1 MTYQK
6 IKVERTARYYV
17 LGEVTQK
24 TKYIWVCFHGFGQ
37 LASFFKKK
45 FESLVNE
52 ETVVI
57 VPEGLSRFYLDVN
70 TGRIGA
76 SWITSDMKEDEVE
89 DYIPYLNSVFNEAT
103 QNIDLK
109 NIKLNVLGFSQG
121 CTTACR
127 WLNQL
132 ETSASNFIV
141 WAAYFSKGIEDVIDP
156 KKLSGS
162 NNFYVYGTQ
171 DIYLKD
177 HPELVL
183 QMKTNMIETINAE
196 IITFDG
202 DHRIEMPVLKE
213 VLSKLNYSNS

>member
-45 FESLVNE
+45 FELLVNE

-57 VPEGLSRFYLDVN
+57 VPEGLSRFYLDVYA
-70 TGRIGA
+70 GRIGA

-89 DYIPYLNSVFNEAT
+89 DYLLYLNSVFNSVTE
-103 QNIDLK
+103 NIDLK

-127 WLNQL
+127 WLNQIA
-132 ETSASNFIV
+132 TPVSNFII
-141 WAAYFSKGIEDVIDP
+141 WAAYFNKGIEDVIDP
-156 KKLSGS
+156 QKLRQSK
-162 NNFYVYGTQ
+162 NFYVYGTK
-171 DIYLKD
+171 DVYLKD
-177 HPELVL
+177 NPELIL
-183 QMKTNMIETINAE
+183 QMKTNMIEIINAE
-196 IITFDG
+196 IITFEG
-202 DHRIEMPVLKE
+202 DHKIEMPVLEK
-213 VLSKLNYSNS
+213 VLSKISYSNS

>member
-132 ETSASNFIV
+132 ETPASNFIV

-162 NNFYVYGTQ
+162 NNFYVNGTQ